1 MNDPALANVVLN
13 AGTTSASG
21 GAASGVLGCYDEA
34 TSTITMID
42 GWNWCAGA
50 DPAQTGAGEYD
61 FQTTVTHEL
70 GHALGLGASTD
81 PG

>member
-1 MNDPALANVVLN
+1 VNDPALANVVLN